1 MKNTVLR
8 ALALGGFVAASL
20 SLSACNSSP
29 TEQKADAIE
38 NTADAVRESADA
50 TADAMEKRA
59 DALDPKM
66 DGKDT
71 AAEKSM
77 DHKADVVRP

>member
-20 SLSACNSSP
+20 SLSACNTSP

-38 NTADAVRESADA
+38 NTAN
-50 TADAMEKRA
+50 
-59 DALDPKM
+59 ALR
-66 DGKDT
+66 
-71 AAEKSM
+71 
-77 DHKADVVRP
+77 KAGN